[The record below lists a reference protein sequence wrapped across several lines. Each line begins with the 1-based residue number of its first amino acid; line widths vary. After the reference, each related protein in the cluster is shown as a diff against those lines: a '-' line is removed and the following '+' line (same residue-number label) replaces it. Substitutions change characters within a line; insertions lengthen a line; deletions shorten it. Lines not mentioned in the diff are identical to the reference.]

1 MSGPTSFHWGH
12 GGVKEEGMM
21 VNGERVGAWRS
32 YSYGESAPKKAALK
46 TTCGRG
52 DRRTVR

>member
-1 MSGPTSFHWGH
+1 
-12 GGVKEEGMM
+12 MM

-46 TTCGRG
+46 TN
-52 DRRTVR
+52 

>member
-1 MSGPTSFHWGH
+1 MGGPTSFHWGH
-12 GGVKEEGMM
+12 GGVKGEGMM

-46 TTCGRG
+46 TT
-52 DRRTVR
+52 